1 MNVWLN
7 FAFSILLGTGIYI
20 GSNAS
25 PAHATESSPYARA
38 AQQNIQEALTAQCDK
53 TSSELKEILCNKR
66 IRFGVRTNYR
76 LFGEYDGQTFK
87 GFEVDLAK
95 LLAARLGVQAE
106 FVATTAPN
114 RIKKLLEQEVDVV
127 LAAMAHTLA
136 RDDVIHF
143 IRPHY
148 YASPTAI
155 VGAKNLNIHSW
166 EDLRGKTVCVPLG
179 NFSNIIFTQHQ
190 VRMLIYDRPDRLID
204 ALRLGSCSL
213 IAHDRSLLLANVTGP
228 MATKALSER
237 FDEKL
242 SFNEVPWGLGVRNE
256 AKDNLGVVLAL
267 LMADLHQ
274 SGALQNLARQHHLD
288 IGFLDK
294 QRIKWSDTQCLQDQR
309 VSEACLMP
317 PSNLADVPTAIAP
330 AVKVLE
336 NSLSRFTDNPLKF
349 PMFTGK
355 SAAQLFV
362 SGLFVSFM
370 LVVGSV
376 IATFAFALLFYRL
389 LRSKF
394 LLTRIAGNIITQ
406 FFQNSPII
414 LLLVLGYL
422 VVTFVTPYGFILA
435 VLVSVVVIGLNNGAN
450 GGSAMNETAMSFK
463 HPPPMLTVAKDT
475 SVQLRAAVINAA
487 KASPVA
493 AFIGAPE
500 LLAVLTDITSFT
512 GERITTYAILSIF
525 YLCLIQLVVVASG
538 LLTTRLKKD
547 A

>member
-1 MNVWLN
+1 MKFWLN
-7 FAFSILLGTGIYI
+7 FALFILFSIGIYR
-20 GSNAS
+20 GATAS
-25 PAHATESSPYARA
+25 PAPATESSPYALA
-38 AQQNIQEALTAQCDK
+38 AQQNIQEALRVQCDK
-53 TSSELKEILCNKR
+53 TSSELEEILCSKR

-87 GFEVDLAK
+87 GFEIDLAK

-106 FVATTAPN
+106 FVASTVPN
-114 RIKKLLEQEVDVV
+114 RIEKLLEQEIDVV
-127 LAAMAHTLA
+127 LATMAHTRA
-136 RDDVIHF
+136 RDAVIYF

-179 NFSNIIFTQHQ
+179 NFSNIAFTQHQ

-204 ALRLGSCSL
+204 ALRFGACSL
-213 IAHDRSLLLANVTGP
+213 IAHDQSLLTANVTGP
-228 MATKALSER
+228 MAPKALSER
-237 FDEKL
+237 FAEKL
-242 SFNEVPWGLGVRNE
+242 SFNDVPWGLGVRKE
-256 AKDNLGVVLAL
+256 AQENLGVVLAL

-288 IGFLDK
+288 ISFLDQ
-294 QRIKWSDTQCLQDQR
+294 QRTKWSNTQCLQNQR
-309 VSEACLMP
+309 VNNACLSP
-317 PSNLADVPTAIAP
+317 ASNLEDTPTAIAP
-330 AVKVLE
+330 AIRVLE
-336 NSLSRFTDNPLKF
+336 NSLSRFIDKPLKF
-349 PMFTGK
+349 PMFTGS

-362 SGLFVSFM
+362 SGLFVSLM
-370 LVVGSV
+370 LVCGSV
-376 IATFAFALLFYRL
+376 IATLAFALLFYRL
-389 LRSKF
+389 LQSKL
-394 LLTRIAGNIITQ
+394 LLTRIVGNIITQ

-422 VVTFVTPYGFILA
+422 VVTFVTPYGFTLA
-435 VLVSVVVIGLNNGAN
+435 VLVSVAVIGLNNGAN
-450 GGSAMNETAMSFK
+450 GGSAMYETAMSSEY
-463 HPPPMLTVAKDT
+463 PSPVLTVAKDT
-475 SVQLRAAVINAA
+475 SVQLRAAIINAA

-512 GERITTYAILSIF
+512 GERITTYVILSIF
-525 YLCLIQLVVVASG
+525 YLCLVQLVVIASG
-538 LLTTRLKKD
+538 RLTMRLEKD